1 MRLRNFALGAFF
13 CLQIW
18 LPLSYYLGDDPS
30 DERFA
35 WRMFSATRLS
45 KCKAEVVASQH
56 SGPETRLDARE
67 HLHVAWVTNMTRNR
81 KRVIEAYLERVCDDG
96 YSSAKLTNE
105 CVLPS
110 KEKQSFV
117 YEIACESREF
127 MRVGP

>member
-35 WRMFSATRLS
+35 WRMFSTTRLA
-45 KCKAEVVASQH
+45 KCKTSVVAAQQSQLE
-56 SGPETRLDARE
+56 SRLDARE

-81 KRVIEAYLERVCDDG
+81 QRVIETYLERVCDDG
-96 YSSAKLTNE
+96 YSSAKLTNV

-110 KEKQSFV
+110 KQEESFV
-117 YEIACESREF
+117 YEIACDSREF
-127 MRVGP
+127 SRVSP